1 MLIVTIVLGAA
12 ACLFAILYSLQVS
25 QTRRLIQKLRQLNN
39 EERSQLVTMS
49 FPSKLNQELV
59 IEINRFI
66 HAKEQMARSYQW
78 NEKKFH
84 QGISN
89 ISHDMRT
96 PLTAILGYLHMLN
109 QDKANDQDK
118 ASYLRIV
125 EKRARSLHRLIADF
139 YDLSRLDEG
148 EYALESTLID
158 VNEIGLNLLAEV
170 YDDFESSGFQVEA
183 SLPPTAPKVV
193 ADANAVHRVIENLL
207 QNAKKHGKNKLW
219 VDSKVES
226 DSIVM
231 SFSNECEIITKQELS
246 HVFDRS
252 YTTNSSRTNDSTGLG
267 LSICKTLLT
276 QMGHNIKADYA
287 EGTFTITIIWNIEG
301 EEYNNE
307 EAKSK

>member
-1 MLIVTIVLGAA
+1 MIVLGAA

-25 QTRRLIQKLRQLNN
+25 QTRRLMQKLRQLND

-59 IEINRFI
+59 IEINRLI
-66 HAKEQMARSYQW
+66 GAKEQMARSYQW
-78 NEKKFH
+78 NEKQLH
-84 QGISN
+84 QRISN

-96 PLTAILGYLHMLN
+96 PLTAILGYLHMLIQN
-109 QDKANDQDK
+109 KATDQEK
-118 ASYLRIV
+118 SHYLRIV
-125 EKRARSLHRLIADF
+125 EKRARALHRLIWDF

-170 YDDFESSGFQVEA
+170 YDDFESSGFQVDV
-183 SLPPTAPKVV
+183 SLPPAAPKVI
-193 ADANAVHRVIENLL
+193 ADANAVHRVIENVL
-207 QNAKKHGKNKLW
+207 QNAKKHGKNKLR

-226 DSIVM
+226 GSIVM
-231 SFSNECEIITKQELS
+231 SFANESEFITKQELS

-252 YTTNSSRTNDSTGLG
+252 YTTSSSRTNDSTGLG
-267 LSICKTLLT
+267 LSICQSLLT
-276 QMGHNIKADYA
+276 QMGHNITADYTD
-287 EGTFTITIIWNIEG
+287 GIFIITIIWNIES
-301 EEYNNE
+301 EEYNND